1 MTPPPPLECTR
12 CSYTTRE
19 NITSYAERT
28 QEMLLHIQM
37 EHYEERTSKDERKTE
52 NRERSGDVGDP
63 RLAAKIDKPKLS
75 MPCSKTKWDLF
86 EHSWGW
92 FKKACG
98 LKGEAVV
105 YQLANCLDEDISLK
119 LFNVSRG
126 KYETEEELLRI
137 LKYVLW
143 ESSNTMVERNT
154 FHKMKQKT
162 DENKNSV

>member
-12 CSYTTRE
+12 CSYKTRE

-37 EHYEERTSKDERKTE
+37 EHYEGRTSKDERKAE
-52 NRERSGDVGDP
+52 NGERSGDVGDP

-105 YQLANCLDEDISLK
+105 YQLANCLDEEISLK
-119 LFNVSRG
+119 LFNVSRW

-137 LKYVLW
+137 LK
-143 ESSNTMVERNT
+143 SNVCDLSITMET
-154 FHKMKQKT
+154 HSTK
-162 DENKNSV
+162 